1 MLCPIIAKVTANG
14 RGNAARQAEREA
26 AGPESGAL
34 SAVPLGQGTAP
45 ASSTRT
51 NHPNARK
58 TSDRANKKY
67 PAKFLSLSR
76 KRPHTTASEASPNR
90 IRRRARGSENFA
102 FSQSRS
108 ERFSIIQL
116 HPRERVRSQ
125 SEENILIRLSGR

>member
-1 MLCPIIAKVTANG
+1 MLGPIIAKVTANG

-51 NHPNARK
+51 NHPNAR
-58 TSDRANKKY
+58 
-67 PAKFLSLSR
+67 
-76 KRPHTTASEASPNR
+76 TASEASPNR